1 MSSAPL
7 RASSEPPTSI
17 LKRKTASTPPF
28 VLKRRFYRFQRIDKF
43 TQPSSSAQGP
53 SPLSQ
58 ILCLPLPVRD
68 LLLITILHPPSSP
81 PPQYLPPDSIQ
92 AALHE
97 SPHSS
102 HQNYTHNQQVALELY
117 SRSYQNNETF
127 RQWFQNL
134 LDQSHSSL
142 ASFYDDLLS
151 TAAARYETHR
161 ESLQSQ
167 LNSLDASYNVF
178 KASVETQRRE
188 SYHLHSRQ
196 LAKTKESFRSMRDSI
211 RLHAVRDLASP
222 SDFEN
227 FLYDLNTPRPPR
239 SARLPPGRGRPRPS
253 G

>member
-1 MSSAPL
+1 MSSTPL

-28 VLKRRFYRFQRIDKF
+28 VLKPIIQR
-43 TQPSSSAQGP
+43 TGPQSSVSDSMSATSDQGP
-53 SPLSQ
+53 SFDHRPA
-58 ILCLPLPVRD
+58 
-68 LLLITILHPPSSP
+68 PPSSP

-97 SPHSS
+97 WPHSS

-117 SRSYQNNETF
+117 SRSNQNNETF

-167 LNSLDASYNVF
+167 LNSLEASYNVF

-211 RLHAVRDLASP
+211 RLHAVRHLASP

-227 FLYDLNTPRPPR
+227 FLYDLNMPRPPR